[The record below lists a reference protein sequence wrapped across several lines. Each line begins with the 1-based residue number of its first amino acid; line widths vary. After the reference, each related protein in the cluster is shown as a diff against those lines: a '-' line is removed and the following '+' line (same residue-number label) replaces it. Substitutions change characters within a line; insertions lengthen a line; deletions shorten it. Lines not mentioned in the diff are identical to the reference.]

1 MIVFFLSFL
10 FNTESKLRSV
20 ITGEVDRE
28 IDKRFYTGEKENE
41 EEESAI
47 TRSRGLSMVRI
58 VFCGIYGQQK

>member
-1 MIVFFLSFL
+1 MFVFFFSFL
-10 FNTESKLRSV
+10 FNTESKLR
-20 ITGEVDRE
+20 TGEVDRE

>member
-10 FNTESKLRSV
+10 FNTESKLR
-20 ITGEVDRE
+20 TGEVDRE